1 MPKTGPEALS
11 DAVLKR
17 LRRIRQTVKEYPG
30 LFPSED
36 SLRWQL
42 RMLRADYGN
51 DLRMFGVYR
60 FRNRI
65 LIDPLAFTKATLK
78 Q

>member
-11 DAVLKR
+11 DTVLKR
-17 LRRIRQTVKEYPG
+17 LRRIRQAVKEYPG

-65 LIDPLAFTKATLK
+65 LIDPLTFTKATLK